1 MLTDEIHNNNN
12 LNATNNMIIVVNDIW
27 FGNYDV
33 YLLSM
38 NALCYLAKRN
48 RRDYRFIYKRKKEGL
63 GALLCSSCL
72 YANFVKVGQYPTFT
86 KFY

>member
-1 MLTDEIHNNNN
+1 
-12 LNATNNMIIVVNDIW
+12 MIIFMNDIQ

-33 YLLSM
+33 YLFSM

-48 RRDYRFIYKRKKEGL
+48 RRDYGFIYKRKKEGL

-72 YANFVKVGQYPTFT
+72 YTNFVKVGHYRPSQNFI
-86 KFY
+86 KIFFFIFYFYFY